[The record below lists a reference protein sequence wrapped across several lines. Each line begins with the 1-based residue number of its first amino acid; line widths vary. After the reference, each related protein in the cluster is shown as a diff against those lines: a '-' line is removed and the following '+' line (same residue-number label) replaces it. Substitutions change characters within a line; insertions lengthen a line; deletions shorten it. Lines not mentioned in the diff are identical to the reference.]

1 MEGGR
6 GRVAQSLQLAVRL
19 IPAEEGSGQEI
30 SSDSQVEKSW
40 LKCALLLDSSNN
52 ECLTTKKLPESLKQ
66 L

>member
-30 SSDSQVEKSW
+30 SSDSQVEKSC
-40 LKCALLLDSSNN
+40 LKCALLRKVKTMNA
-52 ECLTTKKLPESLKQ
+52 EQKKTT
-66 L
+66 